1 MTDTVI
7 ERRLLGL
14 IGLGM
19 RGRNVVVGVE
29 QVRVAARKGA
39 LALAVVAPDASANSL
54 KKIVPLLAALRIPEL
69 RGLGAAKL
77 GAAEGRE
84 EERLSKLRVND
95 LAGEFGITAE
105 EVMDLLRKMD
115 VPVRSHLSPLADDAV
130 GRVRVRWEREKRHRQ
145 ENPSAAPARRRRAPA
160 AEAAPVP
167 AAAETASAG

>member
-69 RGLGAAKL
+69 RGPGAAKL
-77 GAAEGRE
+77 GAA
-84 EERLSKLRVND
+84 
-95 LAGEFGITAE
+95 
-105 EVMDLLRKMD
+105 
-115 VPVRSHLSPLADDAV
+115 V
-130 GRVRVRWEREKRHRQ
+130 GRDSTAVVGVTDRALARGMRELLEQVAEQPRH
-145 ENPSAAPARRRRAPA
+145 EAADRRRAGGRVA
-160 AEAAPVP
+160 AKVARRN
-167 AAAETASAG
+167 G